1 MHITAN
7 IWDRKDAR
15 HPGLIQRMYTVTIHR
30 PGGATD
36 FYTTPE
42 QYRRIYAW
50 LLRRGAVNNPYNLP
64 DYNVLVYKTGAAFMN
79 PLTPADNT
87 ETRQQAADELEQAEY
102 PAEIDGQSSD
112 IGFVSY
118 GTEAQH
124 TRAARQPDLFAA
136 RVDDLPI
143 FSGTAPRATV
153 RPFVE
158 TPASPRQP
166 KLF

>member
-1 MHITAN
+1 MHITAH

-64 DYNVLVYKTGAAFMN
+64 DYNILVYKTGAAFMN

-87 ETRQQAADELEQAEY
+87 EARQQAADEL
-102 PAEIDGQSSD
+102 DGTTGQDRESYSD
-112 IGFVSY
+112 YQDRSNYTVDDDL
-118 GTEAQH
+118 E
-124 TRAARQPDLFAA
+124 QPDMFAA
-136 RVDDLPI
+136 RVDDLPL
-143 FSGTAPRATV
+143 FSGTAPRAHV
-153 RPFVE
+153 APFVE
-158 TPASPRQP
+158 TPASPRQT